1 MACGAGR
8 ARESLRAGQSDA
20 GWVSLAAGS
29 SGAMP
34 GRWLWARL
42 LRDTDTSTCFSVHP
56 LSYWDIT
63 CHIGSDRLSANL
75 ARLTRISDGN
85 EASARRPR
93 RVEAQLLGRR
103 GRRCVEELERLPPD
117 VHRQRATG
125 GSRRARRCAA
135 LWCCRVLCCGADAWR
150 RDIGIQCAR
159 RRNICGS
166 EEKQKVLVVARSP
179 FLPAPLAL
187 PEVIA

>member
-1 MACGAGR
+1 MLFCSYVTYGKLNWERNSGDLAPDE
-8 ARESLRAGQSDA
+8 ARWFSSHPRTISSQIRGQTLR
-20 GWVSLAAGS
+20 
-29 SGAMP
+29 P
-34 GRWLWARL
+34 
-42 LRDTDTSTCFSVHP
+42 
-56 LSYWDIT
+56 
-63 CHIGSDRLSANL
+63 
-75 ARLTRISDGN
+75 LTRLQN

-103 GRRCVEELERLPPD
+103 GRRCVEELERLSAD
-117 VHRQRATG
+117 VHRRGETG

-159 RRNICGS
+159 RRNVCVS

-179 FLPAPLAL
+179 VYPSHVGTNWLAY
-187 PEVIA
+187 PMSQKNWQSPW